1 MKFTG
6 KTSDRRKC
14 SRSAITEAYVDKRV
28 AGKKGSTNKYQ
39 YHPTSA
45 GEKSNAPWDGLV
57 DLWRCRCIHCLHLV
71 WLASCKTFKLLSFNA
86 QWFRDLG
93 VSFSSFGC
101 FLLWSSFSKLPFLND
116 INYLGSCTSSA
127 SGKRTR
133 TWISWVNITFISKL
147 FAVFITIR
155 LAFEVTLRT
164 KALILLQHRTV
175 KFPTPVNDLFRP
187 IPIIFPLYF
196 LEETTDWSLL
206 LLYLN
211 STSL

>member
-1 MKFTG
+1 M
-6 KTSDRRKC
+6 
-14 SRSAITEAYVDKRV
+14 
-28 AGKKGSTNKYQ
+28 
-39 YHPTSA
+39 
-45 GEKSNAPWDGLV
+45 

-71 WLASCKTFKLLSFNA
+71 WLASCKTFKLLSFNV

-101 FLLWSSFSKLPFLND
+101 FLLGPRFR
-116 INYLGSCTSSA
+116 NYPSLMTSITLVPVLHQPQVREQ
-127 SGKRTR
+127 G
-133 TWISWVNITFISKL
+133 TWISWLNITFISKL
-147 FAVFITIR
+147 FAIFITIR

-164 KALILLQHRTV
+164 KALILLQYSTV